1 MKNKQIFKKIASI
14 NHSNYRHYF
23 YTKYWLRSLLAILLL
38 LSSSVLLAQK
48 PTVSIVVWD
57 GKSKEGHDHGE
68 IRIYQLGEPTP
79 GLIVKIKCQGT
90 AREGIDYRAFNNSL
104 KVDKFRKIIIR
115 PISDGLVEG
124 SEDVTVRLMKSDDY
138 EIDEQHSEATV
149 IIFDGELPDIEFE
162 KPSSVNEEA
171 NEKAEVKIKL
181 SRASDKEI
189 ELVYSVQG
197 VLAVEGEDFQ
207 FKSNILLIPA
217 GKKEAFIKFQVK
229 DDAVPED
236 DETVVIRLTRANN
249 ANIATVES
257 HYYTIKND
265 DGEPTRSII
274 YDRIYGAL
282 LGFRAGCA
290 MGAITEY
297 NWPQDR
303 IKEIFGFQD
312 EFIPYKHYGDNWTHP
327 AGATEDGGERHK
339 LICTAIIEKQD
350 RISYQELKDVWL
362 RDCEIEDMYHMTQ
375 PYDRTLLSFAKWGV
389 PPADMPVTK
398 FGSPSDL
405 GEHIHLTARTFQA
418 LPCINAGDPENA
430 IADMNELGKLYYED
444 PNDDAF
450 AWGAVYNAAMALAM
464 LPDATVESVI
474 EGALE
479 YASPE
484 IAEEI
489 RYALAITE
497 KYEDPMNR
505 DLWQEL
511 SDMYVEPESKYY
523 AFSRIE
529 KYKNSSVYENVSYA
543 FALFKATN
551 ANVKQSV
558 IIATNRG
565 YDADC
570 TAASA
575 GALCGALSGSA
586 KIPQDWI
593 VTLDAGI
600 ANNPYTNAHF
610 TNKATADGLYRALQN
625 KVYRMEAELKNLK
638 NNVGRASKAEVDKL
652 ENYVKLM
659 KKCNVIE

>member
-1 MKNKQIFKKIASI
+1 MFCQRFNGK
-14 NHSNYRHYF
+14 
-23 YTKYWLRSLLAILLL
+23 WLSTFLPIL
-38 LSSSVLLAQK
+38 VLLCSSAVPAQK

-68 IRIYQLGEPTP
+68 IRIYQLGEATSS
-79 GLIVKIKCQGT
+79 LHVKIKCQGT
-90 AREGIDYRAFNNSL
+90 AREGIDYRAFSNSQ
-104 KVDKFRKIIIR
+104 KIKKYRSITIH
-115 PISDGLVEG
+115 PISDGLIEG
-124 SEDVTVRLMKSDDY
+124 DEDVIVRLMESDDY
-138 EIDEQHSEATV
+138 KIDEQHSKASV
-149 IIFDGELPDIEFE
+149 RIFDGELPDIEFE
-162 KPSSVNEEA
+162 KPSSIHEEA
-171 NEKAEVKIKL
+171 KTKAKVKIKL
-181 SRASDKEI
+181 SRAYDKEI

-197 VLAVEGEDFQ
+197 VLAVAGKDFQ
-207 FKSNILLIPA
+207 FTANKLLIPV
-217 GKKEAFIKFQVK
+217 GKKEAFIKFQVI

-236 DETVVIRLTRANN
+236 DETVVIRLNRANH

-265 DGEPTRSII
+265 DGEPARSIV
-274 YDRIYGAL
+274 YDRIYGAV
-282 LGFRAGCA
+282 LGFRAGCS

-312 EFIPYKHYGDNWTHP
+312 KFIPYKHYGDNWTHP

-350 RISYQELKDVWL
+350 RIGCQELKDVWL

-389 PPADMPVTK
+389 SPADMPVTK
-398 FGSPSDL
+398 FGAPNDL

-430 IADMNELGKLYYED
+430 IADMTEMGKLYYED
-444 PNDDAF
+444 PKDDAF

-474 EGALE
+474 EGAFA

-489 RYALAITE
+489 RHALAITD
-497 KYEDPMNR
+497 KYTDPMNR
-505 DLWQEL
+505 DMWQEL
-511 SDMYVEPESKYY
+511 SDMYVKPESKYY
-523 AFSRIE
+523 AFDRIE
-529 KYKNSSVYENVSYA
+529 KYQNSSVYENVSYA

-558 IIATNRG
+558 LIATNRG
-565 YDADC
+565 YDTDC

-586 KIPQDWI
+586 EIPQDWI
-593 VTLDAGI
+593 AILDAGI

-610 TNKATADGLYRALQN
+610 TNKVTADGLYRALQN
-625 KVYRMEAELKNLK
+625 KVYRMEAEHKKLKT
-638 NNVGRASKAEVDKL
+638 NVSSASKAEADKL
-652 ENYVKLM
+652 EKYVKLM